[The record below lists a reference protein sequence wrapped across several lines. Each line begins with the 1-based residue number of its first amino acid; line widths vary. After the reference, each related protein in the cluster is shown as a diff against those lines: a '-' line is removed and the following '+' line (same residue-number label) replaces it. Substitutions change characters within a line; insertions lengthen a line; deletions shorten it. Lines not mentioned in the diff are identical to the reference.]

1 MRGEASK
8 QQSMLVLRSAE
19 DLVPDDH
26 PLRRVK
32 TLADAALKGLSPVFN
47 EMYAAGGRDSVPPER
62 LLKASLLMALYSVR
76 SERLFCEQLGYNLL
90 FRWFLDMDMV
100 EDPFDHSTFSKNRA
114 RLMQHDV
121 AKLFFGQVVEQAQ
134 AARLMSSEHFSV
146 DGTLIDAWASMKS
159 FQPKNSAEEKKARN
173 RKKADRRRRG
183 GKGPKGGGGRNPE
196 VSFHGQKRSNE
207 THESTTDPD
216 AKLARKGDGQPARLS
231 YAGHALMENRNGL
244 LVDFRISE
252 ATGTA
257 ERDTALFMLVEELPG
272 SKTITVGADKGYDA
286 RDFVDQCR
294 FYGIVPHVAQNTT
307 KRRSAID
314 PRTTRHDGY
323 STSQRI
329 RKRIEEV
336 FGWVKTVGNFR
347 RTRYKGRE
355 RTQLAAYLVG
365 AAYNLIRMAKLLP
378 QPT

>member
-1 MRGEASK
+1 M
-8 QQSMLVLRSAE
+8 
-19 DLVPDDH
+19 PDHH

-32 TLADAALKGLSPVFN
+32 TLADTALKGLSAVFD

-121 AKLFFGQVVEQAQ
+121 AKLFFGQVVDQAQ
-134 AARLMSSEHFSV
+134 TARLMSSEHFSV

-159 FQPKNSAEEKKARN
+159 FQPKSSAEEKKARN

-196 VSFHGQKRSNE
+196 VSFRGQKRSNE

-257 ERDTALFMLVEELPG
+257 ERDTALFMLVEDLPG
-272 SKTITVGADKGYDA
+272 SKPITVGADKGYDA

-314 PRTTRHDGY
+314 PRTTRHYGY
-323 STSQRI
+323 SMSQRI
-329 RKRIEEV
+329 RKRIEEI

-378 QPT
+378 LPT

>member
-19 DLVPDDH
+19 DLVPKDH
-26 PLRRVK
+26 PLRRMK
-32 TLADAALKGLSPVFN
+32 TLADTALKGLSPLFD
-47 EMYAAGGRDSVPPER
+47 EMYAGGGRDSVPPER
-62 LLKASLLMALYSVR
+62 LLKASVLMALYSVR

-100 EDPFDHSTFSKNRA
+100 EEAFDHSTFSKNRS

-134 AARLMSSEHFSV
+134 RARLMSSEHFSV
-146 DGTLIDAWASMKS
+146 DGTLIEAWASLKS
-159 FQPKNSAEEKKARN
+159 FQPKDVAAEQKARN
-173 RKKADRRRRG
+173 RKKAERRRRG
-183 GKGPKGGGGRNPE
+183 GKGPKSGGGRNAN

-207 THESTTDPD
+207 THESTTDPE
-216 AKLARKGDGQPARLS
+216 ARLARKGRDREARLS

-252 ATGTA
+252 ANGTA
-257 ERDTALFMLVEELPG
+257 ERDNALFMLVEELRRSSPV
-272 SKTITVGADKGYDA
+272 TVGADKGYDTA
-286 RDFVDQCR
+286 EFVDQCR
-294 FYGIVPHVAQNTT
+294 LYGVVPHVAQHTT

-314 PRTTRHDGY
+314 ARTTRHAGY
-323 STSQRI
+323 GISQRF
-329 RKRIEEV
+329 RKRIEEI

-347 RTRYKGRE
+347 RTRYKGRD

-365 AAYNLIRMAKLLP
+365 TAYNLIRMAKLLP
-378 QPT
+378 EPT